1 MKRATVRGFLSPRS
15 PLDRLE
21 RPGASLP
28 GRGTSIERRPLPLPD
43 FRPGRTADPLPLPGE
58 RAAGASAGPAGD
70 DRWSVDSAAAG
81 GAASSPVP
89 LATKSTPVPCPTRIV
104 AA

>member
-1 MKRATVRGFLSPRS
+1 MKRATVRDFFSPRS
-15 PLDRLE
+15 LLDRRE

-58 RAAGASAGPAGD
+58 RAAGASASASGN
-70 DRWSVDSAAAG
+70 DRLTVDGEAAG
-81 GAASSPVP
+81 GAASSPAP
-89 LATKSTPVPCPTRIV
+89 LATKSTLVRWLTRI
-104 AA
+104 